1 MRGLPSTIAECH
13 TRHLVDAAGALCTLG
28 YATLACLAR
37 DAGEPGLPAFFGIVA
52 WTAMPV
58 FALYLHAV
66 RRDEPIPVARL
77 LFWALA
83 FRLCGLIGGP
93 IYEDDFFRYLW
104 DGYRFA
110 TAGTPYG
117 VSPEAFFLD
126 QTVPSALRTALDQV
140 NHPELPTIYGPTAQ
154 ALFLLGYFIQP
165 GSVAVLQALLIAV
178 DLAAVGLLL
187 RLAPA
192 RNVLLYAW
200 CPLVIKEIAF
210 TAHPDGL
217 GVCLLLAAI
226 VLATRNRERWAAVCL
241 GLAVGAK
248 IFALILVPLV
258 LIRAR
263 LTGWCCFVGTLAV
276 LYAPF
281 AVMGATEFESLAV
294 FAREWEFNS
303 ALFGLLTV
311 LLSSTQAKVTLGI
324 ACGTLWIWYCRR
336 LRRESLQPGELSQPL
351 RRKEVPAFSSS
362 PAAYFYGSAAV
373 PRGDWVY
380 GVFLV
385 AAPVINAWY
394 LLWLLPFAAVY
405 PSRWA
410 WTASVAVLLSYVT
423 GLNLGDY
430 GMPAYG
436 HPWWVRP
443 LEFGVIGLALLWDLL
458 RNQPAGREAD

>member
-1 MRGLPSTIAECH
+1 MRPLSSLIAECQ
-13 TRHLVDAAGALCTLG
+13 TRHLVDAAGAFCTLG
-28 YATLACLAR
+28 YATLAYLAR

-52 WTAMPV
+52 WTALPV

-66 RRDEPIPVARL
+66 RRGEPIPAGRL
-77 LFWALA
+77 LFWAVA

-93 IYEDDFFRYLW
+93 LYEDDFFRYLW

-110 TAGTPYG
+110 AAGTPYG

-126 QTVPSALRTALDQV
+126 PTVPAALRAALDQV
-140 NHPELPTIYGPTAQ
+140 NHPDLPTIYGPTAQ
-154 ALFLLGYFIQP
+154 ALFLLGYCIQP

-200 CPLVIKEIAF
+200 CPLVVKEIAF
-210 TAHPDGL
+210 TAHPDGI

-226 VLATRNRERWAAVCL
+226 VLVTRSLQPGEPARPLTRTKVPALPPSPEAYFHGNRDRWAAVCL

-263 LTGWCCFVGTLAV
+263 LTSWCCFAATLAV
-276 LYAPF
+276 LYVPF
-281 AVMGATEFESLAV
+281 AVMGATEFESLLV

-311 LLSSTQAKVTLGI
+311 LLSPTAAKVALGV
-324 ACGTLWIWYCRR
+324 ACAVLWAWYCRR
-336 LRRESLQPGELSQPL
+336 LHRE
-351 RRKEVPAFSSS
+351 R
-362 PAAYFYGSAAV
+362 AAV

-380 GVFLV
+380 GAFFL

-394 LLWLLPFAAVY
+394 LLWLLPFAVVY

-410 WTASVAVLLSYVT
+410 WTASVAVLLSYIT
-423 GLNLGDY
+423 GLTLGDY
-430 GMPAYG
+430 GM
-436 HPWWVRP
+436 
-443 LEFGVIGLALLWDLL
+443 
-458 RNQPAGREAD
+458 

>member
-1 MRGLPSTIAECH
+1 MRALPSIIAECP
-13 TRHLVDAAGALCTLG
+13 TRHLVDAAGAFCTLG
-28 YATLACLAR
+28 YATLAYLAR
-37 DAGEPGLPAFFGIVA
+37 EAGEPGLPAFFGIVA
-52 WTAMPV
+52 WTSVPA

-77 LFWALA
+77 LFWAVA
-83 FRLCGLIGGP
+83 FRLCGLVGGP

-117 VSPEAFFLD
+117 ISPEALFLD
-126 QTVPSALRTALDQV
+126 ETVPSALRAVLDQI
-140 NHPELPTIYGPTAQ
+140 NHPELPTIYGPTTQ
-154 ALFLLGYFIQP
+154 ALFLFGYYLQP

-178 DLAAVGLLL
+178 DLLAVGLLL

-200 CPLVIKEIAF
+200 CPLVVKEIAF

-217 GVCLLLAAI
+217 GVCLLLAAV

-241 GLAVGAK
+241 GLAAGAK
-248 IFALILVPLV
+248 IFALILAPLV

-263 LTGWCCFVGTLAV
+263 RTTWCWFAATLAA
-276 LYAPF
+276 LYVPF
-281 AVMGATEFESLAV
+281 AVMGATGFESLVV

-303 ALFGLLTV
+303 ALFGLFAAA
-311 LLSSTQAKVTLGI
+311 LSPTQAKVVLGV
-324 ACGTLWIWYCRR
+324 ACAALWTWYYRR
-336 LRRESLQPGELSQPL
+336 LRREG
-351 RRKEVPAFSSS
+351 AT
-362 PAAYFYGSAAV
+362 V
-373 PRGDWVY
+373 PRGDWVF
-380 GVFLV
+380 GAFFL

-410 WTASVAVLLSYVT
+410 WTASVAVLLSYIT
-423 GLNLGDY
+423 GLTLGDY
-430 GMPAYG
+430 GMQAYAQ
-436 HPWWVRP
+436 PWWVRP
-443 LEFGVIGLALLWDLL
+443 LEFGIIGLALLWDFM
-458 RNQPAGREAD
+458 RHPRSRTGSIQQ

>member
-1 MRGLPSTIAECH
+1 MRALAPAIAERP
-13 TRHLVDAAGALCTLG
+13 TRHLVDAAGAFCTFG
-28 YATLACLAR
+28 YAILAYLSR
-37 DAGEPGLPAFFGIVA
+37 DSGEPGLLAFLGIVA
-52 WTAMPV
+52 WTGIPA

-77 LFWALA
+77 LFWAAA

-93 IYEDDFFRYLW
+93 FYEDDFYRYLW

-117 VSPEAFFLD
+117 ISPDTFFLVD
-126 QTVPSALRTALDQV
+126 QTVPLALQAALDQI

-154 ALFLLGYFIQP
+154 VLFLLAYYIQP
-165 GSVAVLQALLIAV
+165 GSVAVLQGLLIAV
-178 DLAAVGLLL
+178 DLVMVGLLL

-226 VLATRNRERWAAVCL
+226 VLVARGREGWAAVCL
-241 GLAVGAK
+241 ALAVGAK
-248 IFALILVPLV
+248 IFVLILAPLV

-263 LTGWCCFVGTLAV
+263 PIHWCCFAAALAV

-281 AVMGATEFESLAV
+281 AIMGATEFESLAV

-303 ALFGLLTV
+303 ALFGLFTV
-311 LLSSTQAKVTLGI
+311 VLSPTQAKVVLGI
-324 ACGTLWIWYCRR
+324 ACAMFWLWYCRR
-336 LRRESLQPGELSQPL
+336 HRREG
-351 RRKEVPAFSSS
+351 AT
-362 PAAYFYGSAAV
+362 V

-380 GVFLV
+380 GAFLV
-385 AAPVINAWY
+385 AAPVINPWY

-405 PSRWA
+405 PSLWA
-410 WTASVAVLLSYVT
+410 WAASVAVLLSYIT
-423 GLNLGDY
+423 GLTLGDY
-430 GMPAYG
+430 GMQPYS

-443 LEFGVIGLALLWDLL
+443 LEFGVIGLALLWDLVHKQ
-458 RNQPAGREAD
+458 RSGMVAPR

>member
-1 MRGLPSTIAECH
+1 MPALPSAVAQIQ
-13 TRHLVDAAGALCTLG
+13 TRHLVDAAGAFCALG
-28 YATLACLAR
+28 YAMLAYLAR
-37 DAGEPGLPAFFGIVA
+37 DAGEPSLPAFFGIVA
-52 WTAMPV
+52 WTGVPV

-77 LFWALA
+77 LFWAVA
-83 FRLCGLIGGP
+83 FRLCGLLGGP

-110 TAGTPYG
+110 IAGTPYG

-126 QTVPSALRTALDQV
+126 QTVPPALRAALDQV

-154 ALFLLGYFIQP
+154 VLFLLGYLIQP

-210 TAHPDGL
+210 TAHPDAL

-263 LTGWCCFVGTLAV
+263 LGGWCCFVATLAV

-281 AVMGATEFESLAV
+281 AVMGATGFESLLV

-303 ALFGLLTV
+303 ALFGALAIP
-311 LLSSTQAKVTLGI
+311 LSSTQAKVTLGV
-324 ACGTLWIWYCRR
+324 ACGTFWIWYCRR
-336 LRRESLQPGELSQPL
+336 LRRD
-351 RRKEVPAFSSS
+351 
-362 PAAYFYGSAAV
+362 GSAV

-443 LEFGVIGLALLWDLL
+443 LEFGAIGLALLWDVL
-458 RNQPAGREAD
+458 RIQRAGREAG

>member
-1 MRGLPSTIAECH
+1 MRALPSPVTPFQ
-13 TRHLVDAAGALCTLG
+13 TRHLVDAAGAFCALG
-28 YATLACLAR
+28 YAMLAYLAR

-52 WTAMPV
+52 WTGIPV

-66 RRDEPIPVARL
+66 HRGEPIPVARL
-77 LFWALA
+77 LFWAVA

-93 IYEDDFFRYLW
+93 FYEDDFFRYLW

-126 QTVPSALRTALDQV
+126 ETVPSSLRAALDQI

-165 GSVAVLQALLIAV
+165 GSVAALQALLIAV

-248 IFALILVPLV
+248 IFALVLAPLV
-258 LIRAR
+258 LLRAR
-263 LTGWCCFVGTLAV
+263 FTAWCCFAGTLAV
-276 LYAPF
+276 IYVPF
-281 AVMGATEFESLAV
+281 AILGATEFASLAV
-294 FAREWEFNS
+294 FARDWEFNS
-303 ALFGLLTV
+303 ALFGVLTV
-311 LLSSTQAKVTLGI
+311 GLSPTQAKVVLGV
-324 ACGTLWIWYCRR
+324 ACGTLWVWYCHR
-336 LRRESLQPGELSQPL
+336 LRRED
-351 RRKEVPAFSSS
+351 V
-362 PAAYFYGSAAV
+362 AV

-380 GVFLV
+380 SVFLV

-423 GLNLGDY
+423 GLTLGEY
-430 GMPAYG
+430 GMQPYAQ
-436 HPWWVRP
+436 PWWVRP
-443 LEFGVIGLALLWDLL
+443 LEFGAIGIALLWDVL
-458 RNQPAGREAD
+458 RNQRDATETG